1 MIAYHDVHIH
11 NYLSGCCK
19 DIFATV
25 DNYIKIEKELGRKIM
40 GFANHTWDESIPL
53 PDTKSWGVKMYSH
66 DIMAYMMQ
74 IKPQI
79 PKDIEGI
86 KVLVGAETEY
96 AAMYDVL
103 GMGRDAALTL
113 DYVLIPHTHTHMDN
127 FVMPKLVD
135 PVTEAAKRRLADL
148 LKKVDGISR
157 ERAEKWA
164 NGLPVDELKYYM
176 TGETDNSGLPQYLAD
191 FMVFS
196 FRGLMNNETLKTY
209 SDDVPVSVA
218 HPFQPVGF
226 GAYRMEAQSLIS
238 DNTYGEL
245 FTMASKRG
253 IGLEING
260 STNNE
265 ESFRLYGIAKE
276 CGCKFTLGTDAHSR
290 KALANLENTQPIL
303 DRLAMTEDDMMEF
316 VRV

>member
-1 MIAYHDVHIH
+1 MIADHDVHIH

-53 PDTKSWGVKMYSH
+53 PDTKSWAVKMYSH

-135 PVTEAAKRRLADL
+135 PVTEAAKHRLAEKL
-148 LKKVDGISR
+148 ELIEGLTS
-157 ERAEKWA
+157 ERAWKIA
-164 NGLPVDELKYYM
+164 DKLPAAELEAF
-176 TGETDNSGLPQYLAD
+176 TGGEEHPNFSSEIAD
-191 FMVFS
+191 FMVKS

-218 HPFQPVGF
+218 HPFQPCGF
-226 GAYRMEAQSLIS
+226 GAFRMEAQSLIS

-245 FTMASKRG
+245 FTVASKRG

-290 KALANLENTQPIL
+290 EALGNLEKTQAIL
-303 DRLAMTEDDMMEF
+303 DRLAINEDDMMDF